1 MKHLRGY
8 EKFKESRKISEN
20 LNPVNE
26 EILGLKLFG
35 GLKELFGKIWDQAV
49 AGMKKQLGKN
59 PEPEKIKV
67 YLDQNILDPNKPTFI
82 FKKLI
87 EDFKNKVETKE
98 DGQKTPDQKCLEL
111 VGKIL
116 DPVSGALGSGPK
128 SSLQQ
133 LYDDLLKNFG
143 KETPTLDI
151 VKYYL
156 ETIRN
161 RAIKDY
167 KYAKGP
173 DLKVGKPVVINPK
186 DINFTVADLNH
197 LPDLKKILSPQKDE
211 VAKRKVTYEWVTKT
225 FLVRLDKYLS
235 EIKNEDVDKY
245 IESVGKEVPE
255 AGPEGGYKAG
265 DSVMYKR
272 DNWEKNKA
280 QDIWDKLTD
289 DEKKKPNEGKL
300 KELIDNESIGIK
312 VIKTVEKDFVR
323 FTDVDWVKDNEEIL
337 GKVEA
342 KVEGQDDL
350 VTTLKD
356 VKTKNPEAIKK
367 LDNIAKIY
375 QEPDKNKDKIAE
387 IDKLIGG
394 EEEGK

>member
-26 EILGLKLFG
+26 EILGKLFG
-35 GLKELFGKIWDQAV
+35 GLKELFGQIWDQAV

-59 PEPEKIKV
+59 PEPEKIKG

-82 FKKLI
+82 FKAVVGK
-87 EDFKNKVETKE
+87 DSPFFKAPTAN
-98 DGQKTPDQKCLEL
+98 DQSCLEL
-111 VGKIL
+111 IGKIL
-116 DPVSGALGSGPK
+116 DPVSGGLGSGPEGG
-128 SSLQQ
+128 LQQ

-143 KETPTLDI
+143 KETPTVDI

-173 DLKVGKPVVINPK
+173 DLKVGKPPVINPK
-186 DINFTVADLNH
+186 DINFILTDLTH
-197 LPDLKKILSPQKDE
+197 LPRLKEILTTAKDE
-211 VAKRKVTYEWVTKT
+211 KAKRQVTLDWVNKT

-245 IESVGKEVPE
+245 ILSIGKEVPE

-265 DSVMYKR
+265 DTVIYKR
-272 DNWEKNKA
+272 GKFNDDEWKK
-280 QDIWDKLTD
+280 ITD
-289 DEKKKPNEGKL
+289 EEKKKPEEGKMKDL
-300 KELIDNESIGIK
+300 QDKEMIGIK
-312 VIKTVEKDFVR
+312 KVKEIKGEDVSFEDADF
-323 FTDVDWVKDNEEIL
+323 TKKTSDLL

-342 KVEGQDDL
+342 KAEGQDDL
-350 VTTLKD
+350 VNTLKD

-367 LDNIAKIY
+367 IDNIAKMY

-394 EEEGK
+394 EEAK

>member
-26 EILGLKLFG
+26 EIFGKLFG
-35 GLKELFGKIWDQAV
+35 GLKELFGQIWDQAV

-59 PEPEKIKV
+59 PEPEKIKG

-82 FKKLI
+82 FKAVVGKDSPFFKAPTANDQSCIELI
-87 EDFKNKVETKE
+87 
-98 DGQKTPDQKCLEL
+98 
-111 VGKIL
+111 GKIL
-116 DPVSGALGSGPK
+116 DPVSGGLGSGPEGG
-128 SSLQQ
+128 LQQ

-143 KETPTLDI
+143 KETPTVDI

-173 DLKVGKPVVINPK
+173 DLKVGKPPVINPK
-186 DINFTVADLNH
+186 DINFILTDLTH
-197 LPDLKKILSPQKDE
+197 LPDLKKILTTAKDDKI
-211 VAKRKVTYEWVTKT
+211 KRQVTLDWVNKT

-245 IESVGKEVPE
+245 IESIGKEVPE

-265 DSVMYKR
+265 DTVIYKR
-272 DNWEKNKA
+272 GKFNDDEWKK
-280 QDIWDKLTD
+280 ITD
-289 DEKKKPNEGKL
+289 EEKKKPEEGKMKDL
-300 KELIDNESIGIK
+300 QDKEMIGIK
-312 VIKTVEKDFVR
+312 KVKEIKGEDVSFEDADF
-323 FTDVDWVKDNEEIL
+323 TKKTSDLL

-342 KVEGQDDL
+342 KAEGQDDL
-350 VTTLKD
+350 VNTLKD

-367 LDNIAKIY
+367 LDNIAKMY

>member
-26 EILGLKLFG
+26 EILGKLFG
-35 GLKELFGKIWDQAV
+35 GLKELFGQIWDQAV

-59 PEPEKIKV
+59 PEPEKIKG

-82 FKKLI
+82 FKAVVGK
-87 EDFKNKVETKE
+87 DSPFFKAPTAN
-98 DGQKTPDQKCLEL
+98 DQSCLEL
-111 VGKIL
+111 IGKIL
-116 DPVSGALGSGPK
+116 DPVSGGLGSGPEGG
-128 SSLQQ
+128 LQQ

-143 KETPTLDI
+143 KKTPTVDI

-173 DLKVGKPVVINPK
+173 DLKVGKPPVINPK
-186 DINFTVADLNH
+186 DINFILTDLTH
-197 LPDLKKILSPQKDE
+197 LPRLKEILTTAKDE
-211 VAKRKVTYEWVTKT
+211 KAKRQVTLDWVNKT

-245 IESVGKEVPE
+245 ILSIGKEVPE

-265 DSVMYKR
+265 DTVIYKR
-272 DNWEKNKA
+272 GKFNDDEWKK
-280 QDIWDKLTD
+280 ITD
-289 DEKKKPNEGKL
+289 EEKKKPEEGKMKDL
-300 KELIDNESIGIK
+300 QDKEMIGIK
-312 VIKTVEKDFVR
+312 KVKEIKGEDVSFEDADF
-323 FTDVDWVKDNEEIL
+323 TKKTSDLL

-342 KVEGQDDL
+342 KAEGQDDL
-350 VTTLKD
+350 VNTLKD

-367 LDNIAKIY
+367 IDNIAKMY

-394 EEEGK
+394 EEAK

>member
-26 EILGLKLFG
+26 EILGKLFG
-35 GLKELFGKIWDQAV
+35 GLKELFGQIWDQAV

-59 PEPEKIKV
+59 PEPEKIKG

-82 FKKLI
+82 FKAVVGKDSPFFKAPTANDQSCIELI
-87 EDFKNKVETKE
+87 
-98 DGQKTPDQKCLEL
+98 
-111 VGKIL
+111 GKIL
-116 DPVSGALGSGPK
+116 DPVSGGLGSGPEGG
-128 SSLQQ
+128 LQQ
-133 LYDDLLKNFG
+133 LYDDLLKSFG
-143 KETPTLDI
+143 KKTPTVDI

-173 DLKVGKPVVINPK
+173 DLKVGKPPVINPK
-186 DINFTVADLNH
+186 DINFILTDLTH
-197 LPDLKKILSPQKDE
+197 LPRLKEILTTAKDE
-211 VAKRKVTYEWVTKT
+211 KAKRQVTLDWVNKT

-245 IESVGKEVPE
+245 ILSIGKEVPE

-265 DSVMYKR
+265 DTVIYKR
-272 DNWEKNKA
+272 GKFNDDEWKK
-280 QDIWDKLTD
+280 ITD
-289 DEKKKPNEGKL
+289 EEKKKPEEGKMKDL
-300 KELIDNESIGIK
+300 QDKEMIGIK
-312 VIKTVEKDFVR
+312 KVKEIKGEDVSFEDADF
-323 FTDVDWVKDNEEIL
+323 TKKTSDLL

-342 KVEGQDDL
+342 KAEGQDDL
-350 VTTLKD
+350 VNTLKD

-367 LDNIAKIY
+367 IDNIAKMY

-394 EEEGK
+394 EEAK

>member
-1 MKHLRGY
+1 MKYLRGY

-26 EILGLKLFG
+26 EILGKLFG
-35 GLKELFGKIWDQAV
+35 GLKELFGKVWDQAV
-49 AGMKKQLGKN
+49 AGMKKELGKN
-59 PEPEKIKV
+59 PEPEKIKG

-82 FKKLI
+82 FKAVVGK
-87 EDFKNKVETKE
+87 DSPFFKAPTAN
-98 DGQKTPDQKCLEL
+98 DQSCLEL
-111 VGKIL
+111 IGKML
-116 DPVSGALGSGPK
+116 DPVSGGLGSGPEGG
-128 SSLQQ
+128 LQQ

-173 DLKVGKPVVINPK
+173 DLKVGKPAVINPK
-186 DINFTVADLNH
+186 DINFTLADLTH
-197 LPDLKKILSPQKDE
+197 LPDLKKILTTAKDE
-211 VAKRKVTYEWVTKT
+211 KAKRQVTLDWVNKT

-265 DSVMYKR
+265 DTVIYKR
-272 DNWEKNKA
+272 GKFNDDEWKK
-280 QDIWDKLTD
+280 ITD
-289 DEKKKPNEGKL
+289 EEKKKPEEGKMKDL
-300 KELIDNESIGIK
+300 QDKEMIGIK
-312 VIKTVEKDFVR
+312 KVKEIKGEDVSFEDADF
-323 FTDVDWVKDNEEIL
+323 TKKTSDLL
-337 GKVEA
+337 GKVEVKA
-342 KVEGQDDL
+342 EGQDDL
-350 VTTLKD
+350 VNTLKD

-367 LDNIAKIY
+367 LDDIAKIY

>member
-26 EILGLKLFG
+26 EILGKLFG
-35 GLKELFGKIWDQAV
+35 GLKELFGKVWDQAV
-49 AGMKKQLGKN
+49 AGMKKELGKN
-59 PEPEKIKV
+59 PEPEKIKG
-67 YLDQNILDPNKPTFI
+67 YLDRNILDPKKPTFI
-82 FKKLI
+82 FKDVVGK
-87 EDFKNKVETKE
+87 ESPFFKAPTAN
-98 DGQKTPDQKCLEL
+98 DQSCLEL
-111 VGKIL
+111 IGKIL
-116 DPVSGALGSGPK
+116 DPVSGALGSGPEGG
-128 SSLQQ
+128 LQQ
-133 LYDDLLKNFG
+133 LYDDLLKTFG

-151 VKYYL
+151 VKYYF

-173 DLKVGKPVVINPK
+173 DLKVGKPAVINSK
-186 DINFTVADLNH
+186 DINFILTDLNH
-197 LPDLKKILSPQKDE
+197 LGELKKILATAKDDA
-211 VAKRKVTYEWVTKT
+211 AKRQLTLDWVNKT
-225 FLVRLDKYLS
+225 FLARLDRYLS

-265 DSVMYKR
+265 DTVIYKR
-272 DNWEKNKA
+272 GKFNDDEWKK
-280 QDIWDKLTD
+280 ITD
-289 DEKKKPNEGKL
+289 EEKKKPEEGKMKDL
-300 KELIDNESIGIK
+300 QDKEMIGIK
-312 VIKTVEKDFVR
+312 KVKAINGDKVSFEDADFTKTTEDL
-323 FTDVDWVKDNEEIL
+323 I

-342 KVEGQDDL
+342 KAEGQDDL
-350 VTTLKD
+350 VNTLKD

-367 LDNIAKIY
+367 LDNIAKMY

>member
-8 EKFKESRKISEN
+8 EKFRESKKTSEN

-26 EILGLKLFG
+26 EILGGLFG
-35 GLKELFGKIWDQAV
+35 GLKELFGKVWDQAV
-49 AGMKKQLGKN
+49 AGMKKELGKN
-59 PEPEKIKV
+59 PEPEKVKG

-82 FKKLI
+82 FKSVVGK
-87 EDFKNKVETKE
+87 DSPFFKAPTAN
-98 DGQKTPDQKCLEL
+98 DQSCLEL
-111 VGKIL
+111 IGKML
-116 DPVSGALGSGPK
+116 DPVSGGLGSGPEGG
-128 SSLQQ
+128 LQQ

-173 DLKVGKPVVINPK
+173 DLKVGKPAVINPK
-186 DINFTVADLNH
+186 DINFTLTDLTH
-197 LPDLKKILSPQKDE
+197 LPDLKKILTTAKDE
-211 VAKRKVTYEWVTKT
+211 KAKRQVTLDWVNKT

-245 IESVGKEVPE
+245 IQSVGKEVPE

-265 DSVMYKR
+265 DTVIYKR
-272 DNWEKNKA
+272 GKFSDDEWKK
-280 QDIWDKLTD
+280 ITD
-289 DEKKKPNEGKL
+289 EEKKKPEEGKMKDL
-300 KELIDNESIGIK
+300 QDKEMIGIK
-312 VIKTVEKDFVR
+312 KVKEIKGEDVSFEDADF
-323 FTDVDWVKDNEEIL
+323 TKKTSDLL

-342 KVEGQDDL
+342 KAEGQDDL
-350 VTTLKD
+350 VNTLKD

-367 LDNIAKIY
+367 VGDIAKLY

-387 IDKLIGG
+387 IEKLLGG
-394 EEEGK
+394 EEGK

>member
-26 EILGLKLFG
+26 EILGKLFG
-35 GLKELFGKIWDQAV
+35 GLKELFGKVWDQAV
-49 AGMKKQLGKN
+49 AGMKKELGKN
-59 PEPEKIKV
+59 PEPEKIKG
-67 YLDQNILDPNKPTFI
+67 YLDQNILDPNKPTFV
-82 FKKLI
+82 FKSVVGK
-87 EDFKNKVETKE
+87 DSPFFKAPTAN
-98 DGQKTPDQKCLEL
+98 DQSCLEL
-111 VGKIL
+111 IGKML
-116 DPVSGALGSGPK
+116 DPVSGGLGSGPEGG
-128 SSLQQ
+128 LQQ

-173 DLKVGKPVVINPK
+173 DLKVGKPAVINPK
-186 DINFTVADLNH
+186 DINFTLADLTH
-197 LPDLKKILSPQKDE
+197 LPDLKKILTTAKDE
-211 VAKRKVTYEWVTKT
+211 KAKRQVTLDWVNKT

-245 IESVGKEVPE
+245 IQSVGKEVPE

-265 DSVMYKR
+265 DTVIYKR
-272 DNWEKNKA
+272 GKFNDDEWKK
-280 QDIWDKLTD
+280 ITD
-289 DEKKKPNEGKL
+289 EEKKKPEEGKMKDL
-300 KELIDNESIGIK
+300 QDKEMIGIK
-312 VIKTVEKDFVR
+312 KVKEIKGEDVSFEDADF
-323 FTDVDWVKDNEEIL
+323 TKKTSDLL

-342 KVEGQDDL
+342 KAEGQDDL
-350 VTTLKD
+350 VNTLKD

>member
-26 EILGLKLFG
+26 EFLGKLFG
-35 GLKELFGKIWDQAV
+35 GLKELFGKVWDQAV
-49 AGMKKQLGKN
+49 AGMKKELGKN
-59 PEPEKIKV
+59 PEPEKIKG
-67 YLDQNILDPNKPTFI
+67 YLDQNILDPNKPTFV
-82 FKKLI
+82 FKAVVGK
-87 EDFKNKVETKE
+87 DSPFFKAPTAN
-98 DGQKTPDQKCLEL
+98 DQSCLEL
-111 VGKIL
+111 IGKML
-116 DPVSGALGSGPK
+116 DPVSGGLGSGPEGG
-128 SSLQQ
+128 LQQ

-173 DLKVGKPVVINPK
+173 DLKVGKPPVINPK
-186 DINFTVADLNH
+186 DINFTLTDLTH
-197 LPDLKKILSPQKDE
+197 LPDLKKILTTAKDE
-211 VAKRKVTYEWVTKT
+211 KAKRQVTLDWVNKT

-245 IESVGKEVPE
+245 IQSVGKEVPE

-265 DSVMYKR
+265 DTVIYKR
-272 DNWEKNKA
+272 GKFNDDEWGK
-280 QDIWDKLTD
+280 ITD
-289 DEKKKPNEGKL
+289 EEKKKPEEGKMKDL
-300 KELIDNESIGIK
+300 QDKEMIGIK
-312 VIKTVEKDFVR
+312 KVKEIKGEDVSFEDADF
-323 FTDVDWVKDNEEIL
+323 TKKTSDLL

-342 KVEGQDDL
+342 KAEGQDDL
-350 VTTLKD
+350 VNTLKD

-367 LDNIAKIY
+367 LDNIAKMY